1 VILKMEDVSNMKG
14 KIIGSF
20 GVLWLF
26 LIVVVLAAVWRFAPT
41 YNVRAEEAGCTKSGK
56 ASYVNGVPTCD
67 CTIETEATCSC
78 VFPCPPKN
86 D

>member
-41 YNVRAEEAGCTKSGK
+41 YNVRAEEKR
-56 ASYVNGVPTCD
+56 
-67 CTIETEATCSC
+67 
-78 VFPCPPKN
+78 
-86 D
+86 